1 MEFLLIASAHF
12 MALLSPGPDF
22 FLIMQTALRM
32 RLQFAWAVCA
42 GIAAANG
49 VYISLAILGFEY
61 VKTMPM
67 LMQFLHYAGGGYLIY
82 LGFLL
87 LKAPEN
93 PITDPQTHH
102 ILLTPRLNRQ
112 FLVGFTSGILN
123 PKNSI
128 FYLSLFTAMVSPAT
142 PLRQRSL
149 YGLWMA
155 AMVLCWDMMIAAV
168 INKHS
173 IKTLPAGWLFPL
185 EKIAGLALSF
195 FGVLLFLQ

>member
-12 MALLSPGPDF
+12 VALLSPGPDF

-32 RLQFAWAVCA
+32 RLKFAWAVCA
-42 GIAAANG
+42 GIAAANS
-49 VYISLAILGFEY
+49 VYISLAIIGFECIS
-61 VKTMPM
+61 KLPL
-67 LMQFLHYAGGGYLIY
+67 LMQVLHYAGGGYLLY

-87 LKAPEN
+87 LKAPKN
-93 PITDPQTHH
+93 SLSAQQSDN
-102 ILLTPRLNRQ
+102 ILLAPKLAGQ

-142 PLRQRSL
+142 PLPQRSL

-155 AMVLCWDMMIAAV
+155 TVVLGWDMMIAAV

-173 IKTLPAGWLFPL
+173 IRSLPAGWIFSL
-185 EKIAGLALSF
+185 EKLAGLALGF
-195 FGVLLFLQ
+195 FGAALFFN